1 MRRFAIAVVTAAC
14 LTGVAQAE
22 PIPLGDAP
30 GATEQKRPPN
40 PCSDEVAA
48 SLQKLRKSSWF
59 RMISNMIT
67 ENGPSTM
74 EVDYILPDRMHQKV
88 TNTVTKAS
96 SEIILIGSEAWSRR
110 GDGGWTPLP
119 ANVAGQLLTQLE
131 ESVLAEQKDVGAYT
145 CTGKTKVD
153 GHDVMS
159 YRLEN
164 EPVKGETFKNQ
175 TYRVFYVDAMTGL
188 PYSNALLVPGRDD
201 KPIFKTTYAFPLD
214 LKIEAPKDI
223 AQATPPPAASTAPG
237 TAPAP
242 GPAEGATSQGGK

>member
-1 MRRFAIAVVTAAC
+1 MRRFASALAAVASFVS
-14 LTGVAQAE
+14 VAQAE
-22 PIPLGDAP
+22 PIPLGTAP
-30 GATEQKRPPN
+30 EAAEAKTPPN
-40 PCSDEVAA
+40 PCSQEVAA

-59 RMISNMIT
+59 RMTSNMIT

-96 SEIILIGSEAWSRR
+96 SEIILIGREAWSRR
-110 GDGGWTPLP
+110 GEGSWTPMP
-119 ANVAGQLLTQLE
+119 ANVAGQLQTQVE
-131 ESVLAEQKDVGAYT
+131 ESVLVEQKDIGSYA
-145 CTGKTKVD
+145 CNGKTKVD

-159 YRLEN
+159 YKLESQ
-164 EPVKGETFKNQ
+164 PAKGESFRNQ

-214 LKIEAPKDI
+214 LKIEPPKDI
-223 AQATPPPAASTAPG
+223 AAPAPAPAAAPPASP
-237 TAPAP
+237 APAP
-242 GPAEGATSQGGK
+242 GAASDTGK